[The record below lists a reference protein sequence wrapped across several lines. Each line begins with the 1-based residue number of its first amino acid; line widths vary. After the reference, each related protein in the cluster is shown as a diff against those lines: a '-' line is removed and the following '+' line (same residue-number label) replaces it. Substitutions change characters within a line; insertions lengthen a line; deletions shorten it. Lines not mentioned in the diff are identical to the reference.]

1 MPVDLLDSDEDDD
14 VDEPSD
20 AYACIDN
27 GYSFLTDRL
36 SLVMMMHLWS
46 TPV

>member
-20 AYACIDN
+20 AYACIDD
-27 GYSFLTDRL
+27 GYSFLTDCL
-36 SLVMMMHLWS
+36 SLAMMMHPLN